1 MYHSV
6 EYPSCFAYDGST
18 FLILLGLFM
27 KKISFWFPIFLVMLV
42 MAGCSSSVE
51 DSRSAPT
58 MDDST
63 KQTIEKLQKEEDQAM
78 NFNSVPAANENS
90 TEPVR

>member
-1 MYHSV
+1 
-6 EYPSCFAYDGST
+6 
-18 FLILLGLFM
+18 M

>member
-1 MYHSV
+1 
-6 EYPSCFAYDGST
+6 
-18 FLILLGLFM
+18 
-27 KKISFWFPIFLVMLV
+27 
-42 MAGCSSSVE
+42 
-51 DSRSAPT
+51 